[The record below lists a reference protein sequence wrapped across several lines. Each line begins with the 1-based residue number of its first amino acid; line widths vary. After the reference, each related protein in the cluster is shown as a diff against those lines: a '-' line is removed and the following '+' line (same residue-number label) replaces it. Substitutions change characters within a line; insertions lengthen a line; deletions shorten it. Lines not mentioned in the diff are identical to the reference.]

1 MNKANQKEKI
11 KWLFFLSV
19 ATLSFMLALLTQ
31 KIIFNLVA
39 IVVAVYIYKN
49 GNPIL
54 FKEYDEKKR
63 MQYKETQKIRE
74 AVKEI
79 INSNRI
85 VKK

>member
-79 INSNRI
+79 ISSNRI